1 MQHTIPLQQW
11 VEQIGPQ
18 AEAMVHAIETC
29 VHCGFC
35 LPVCPTYQ
43 VLGEEM
49 DSPRGRIT
57 LMKSALEGDLAVQE
71 MEPFID
77 RCLGCLACVTACPS
91 GVQYG
96 LLVTPFRAYAR
107 GQIKPPFMERVQH
120 RLVKETLPY
129 PGRFRSAAALGRL
142 AQPFMHSLPTELQ
155 GMLAM
160 LPDRLP
166 PARPLPEHTPA
177 IGTRRARVA
186 MLAGCVQQVL
196 APEIN
201 WATLRVL
208 ARNGVEVIIPP
219 GQTCCG
225 ALLEHTGDLDQARS
239 LARQNLGIFPAD
251 VDGDCGSAA
260 TLADC
265 GSAATLADCGSAAT
279 LPILTNAAGCGSGI
293 KEYGMLFKGMKEEA
307 QAQTFLGRVKDVS
320 EFLANLELL
329 PPPSLPQPLKVAYH
343 DACHLQH
350 AQGITEAPRH
360 LLRAIPNLTLLE
372 VADAG
377 LCCGSAGTYNLEQPE
392 IAGELGRRKAEGI
405 LRSGADAV
413 VTGNIG
419 CMIQI
424 RTHLQALGKSLPV
437 YHTFELLDI
446 AYQQG

>member
-11 VEQIGPQ
+11 VERIGPQ

-57 LMKSALEGDLAVQE
+57 LMKSVLEGDLAVQE
-71 MEPFID
+71 MELFID

-96 LLVTPFRAYAR
+96 ELVTPFRAYAR
-107 GQIKPPFMERVQH
+107 GQTRPPFMERVQH
-120 RLVKETLPY
+120 TLVKETLPY
-129 PGRFRSAAALGRL
+129 PGRFRSAAALGRI
-142 AQPFMHSLPTELQ
+142 AQPFKHNLPAELQ
-155 GMLAM
+155 AMLAM
-160 LPDRLP
+160 LPEHLL
-166 PARPLPEHTPA
+166 PARPLPELTPA
-177 IGTRRARVA
+177 MGTRRGRVA
-186 MLAGCVQQVL
+186 LLAGCVQQAL

-208 ARNGVEVIIPP
+208 ARNGIEVVIPA

-225 ALLEHTGDLDQARS
+225 ALLEHTGDLDQARR
-239 LARQNLGIFPAD
+239 LARQNLGRFPDDLDA
-251 VDGDCGSAA
+251 
-260 TLADC
+260 
-265 GSAATLADCGSAAT
+265 
-279 LPILTNAAGCGSGI
+279 ILTNAAGCGSGI
-293 KEYGMLFKGMKEEA
+293 KEYGMLFKGMEEETRA
-307 QAQTFLGRVKDVS
+307 LTFLGRVKDVS
-320 EFLANLELL
+320 EFLAGLDPLE
-329 PPPSLPQPLKVAYH
+329 PPSLPQPLKAAYH

-350 AQGITEAPRH
+350 AQGITEAPRQ
-360 LLRAIPNLTLLE
+360 LLRLIPNLTLLE

-392 IAGELGRRKAEGI
+392 IAGELGLRKAEGI
-405 LRSGADAV
+405 LHSGAEAV

-419 CMIQI
+419 CMVQI

-437 YHTFELLDI
+437 YHTFELLDL
-446 AYQQG
+446 AYQQT

>member
-91 GVQYG
+91 GVQYSE
-96 LLVTPFRAYAR
+96 LVTPFRAYAR
-107 GQIKPPFMERVQH
+107 GQIKPHFMERVQH
-120 RLVKETLPY
+120 TLVKETLPY

-142 AQPFMHSLPTELQ
+142 AQPFKHNLPNELQ

-160 LPDRLP
+160 LPERLP
-166 PARPLPEHTPA
+166 PARPLPELTPA
-177 IGTRRARVA
+177 IGPRKARVA
-186 MLAGCVQQVL
+186 LLAGCVQQAL

-208 ARNGVEVIIPP
+208 ARNGIEVVVPQ
-219 GQTCCG
+219 GQACCG

-251 VDGDCGSAA
+251 VDA
-260 TLADC
+260 
-265 GSAATLADCGSAAT
+265 
-279 LPILTNAAGCGSGI
+279 ILTNAAGCGSGI
-293 KEYGMLFKGMKEEA
+293 KEYGMLFKGMEEEA
-307 QAQTFLGRVKDVS
+307 QALTFLGRVKDVS
-320 EFLANLELL
+320 EFLANLGPLE
-329 PPPSLPQPLKVAYH
+329 PPPLPQPLKAAYH

-350 AQGITEAPRH
+350 AQGITESPRR
-360 LLRAIPNLTLLE
+360 LLRLISNLTLLE

-392 IAGELGRRKAEGI
+392 IASELGRRKAEGI
-405 LRSGADAV
+405 LRSGAEVV

-419 CMIQI
+419 CIIQI
-424 RTHLQALGKSLPV
+424 RTHLQALGRSLPV
-437 YHTFELLDI
+437 YHTFELLDM